1 MEKKEK
7 IKKEKA
13 PKAPKK
19 SKMPEGYIG
28 RPKPMKTKTFQWRKP
43 RVGEW
48 IGIGVAVIAVAF
60 VTYIVIRL
68 IDVSKVTDVQFD
80 FYAVDENAPE
90 KYVLE
95 NKDLHFELDTATTNI
110 SVTQKDTGHVWRSSP
125 VDVDSDPIALGK
137 EKNLMKSPIHVKYS
151 TENGV
156 ENVYDVKSFS
166 IDKKFYNVEKKNNE
180 IRVNYTIGQIER
192 EYKYP
197 LAIYEKDMKVYLSK
211 MTKKEQ
217 DVITKRCYSLV
228 DIKRL
233 KADQNKDEFL
243 AKYPRLDSEKLYL
256 VFDPLVLYL
265 KVQCEEIFERIGFT
279 YDEYLEYK
287 ELYKEKNEK
296 EVPAFNVTV
305 SYKLDGNRLI
315 VDVPFDEIAYKH
327 TFPIV
332 QLSVLPYFGA
342 AGTSDNGFLFVPEGG
357 GSLINFNN
365 GKIKQ
370 NGYYADVYGWDYG
383 SERKAVIKETRTAF
397 PVFGEANNGSSFISI
412 IENGAAYAGITA
424 DISGRLNSYNFVRA
438 DYKMIH
444 GEQFEVSSRTVNA
457 QYSFEPYLP
466 KGESITQIYSF
477 IPSDS
482 YVDMAK
488 EYRNYLFKGEQKLK
502 NDGAPL
508 AIEIVG
514 AVDKVQQVAGMPKT
528 LPYKLTTYAQAEKI
542 IKEVEDLGI
551 KNVSFKLSGFFN
563 GGISQKFLNKFKTIK
578 SLGGNSDFK
587 KMVANTKDT
596 SSKVYI
602 DGSMQFAYRSGF
614 KDGYNR
620 YTDSARFASDELC
633 KISYYS
639 PIWYGKLDSRD
650 TYYLVSPEN
659 ISKSTDL
666 FTAKAKSYGFDGIS
680 YRDNGY
686 LLSGDYNERKLVS
699 RSASGKMQVEK
710 MADAKKNGL
719 GVMINGGNDYAIKEA
734 DFATNMEL
742 HGNNYAILDTQ
753 VPFYQIALHGYR
765 NFAGS
770 AINLGYE
777 KDQIILEAAESGAGL
792 FFTVMSEPEKK
803 LQETNYSE
811 YYAACFDV
819 WKPQINEIYTRY
831 NNEVGVVANSLI
843 SNHEY
848 LNNTVTATSFDN
860 GYKVYVNFGYVD
872 YVTESGVKVP
882 ARDYKVMKEVK

>member
-7 IKKEKA
+7 IKKEKT

-19 SKMPEGYIG
+19 SNMPEGYIG

-43 RVGEW
+43 TVAEW
-48 IGIGVAVIAVAF
+48 IGIGVAVIAAAF
-60 VTYIVIRL
+60 ITYIVIRL

-80 FYAVDENAPE
+80 FYEVAENAPE

-95 NKDLHFELDTATTNI
+95 NNDLIFELDNATTNI
-110 SVTQKDTGHVWRSSP
+110 SVTQKSTGHVWKSSP
-125 VDVDSDPIALGK
+125 DGVDQDPIALGK
-137 EKNLMKSPIHVKYS
+137 EKNSMKSPVLVKYS

-156 ENVYDVKSFS
+156 ENVYDVKSYS
-166 IDKKFYNVEKKNNE
+166 IDKNFYNIEKKSNE

-192 EYKYP
+192 EYRYP
-197 LAIYEKDMKVYLSK
+197 LAIYEKDMKVYLAKLSK
-211 MTKKEQ
+211 KDQ

-233 KADQNKDEFL
+233 KADQNKDEML

-256 VFDPLVLYL
+256 VFDPLVPYL
-265 KVQCEEIFERIGFT
+265 KVQCEEIFDKIGFT
-279 YDEYLEYK
+279 YEEYLEYK

-305 SYKLDGNRLI
+305 SYKLDGNKLI

-327 TFPIV
+327 TYPIV

-342 AGTSDNGFLFVPEGG
+342 GSTTDNGFLFVPEGG

-370 NGYYADVYGWDYG
+370 NGYYADVYGWDYA

-397 PVFGEANNGSSFISI
+397 PVFGESCNGSSFISI
-412 IENGAAYAGITA
+412 IENGAPYAGITA
-424 DISGRLNSYNFVRA
+424 DIAGRLNSYNFVRA

-444 GEQFEVSSRTVNA
+444 AEQFEVSSRTVNA

-466 KGESITQIYSF
+466 KGESITQVYSF

-488 EYRNYLFKGEQKLK
+488 EYRDYLFKGEQKLK
-502 NDGAPL
+502 NDAAPL
-508 AIEIVG
+508 AIEIIG
-514 AVDKVQQVAGMPKT
+514 AVDKVQQVAGMPKS
-528 LPYKLTTYAQAEKI
+528 LPYKLTTYSQAADI
-542 IKEVEDLGI
+542 IKEVDELGF

-578 SLGGNSDFK
+578 ALGGSSEFK
-587 KMVANTKDT
+587 KMVEATKDN
-596 SSKVYI
+596 SSKVYL
-602 DGSMQFAYRSGF
+602 DGSMQFAYSSTFFNGF
-614 KDGYNR
+614 NR
-620 YTDSARFASDELC
+620 YTDSARLTSDELC

-650 TYYLVSPEN
+650 IYYLVSPAN
-659 ISKSTDL
+659 IAKSTDL
-666 FTAKAKSYGFDGIS
+666 FTNKAKTFGFDGVS
-680 YRDNGY
+680 FRDNGY
-686 LLSGDYNERKLVS
+686 LLSGDYNERRLVS
-699 RSASGKMQVEK
+699 RNASGKMQVEK
-710 MADAKKNGL
+710 MAEAKKSGL
-719 GVMINGGNDYAIKEA
+719 GVMINGGNAYAVKEA
-734 DFATNMEL
+734 DFITNMEL
-742 HGNNYAILDTQ
+742 HGNNYAIIDVQ
-753 VPFYQIALHGYR
+753 VPFYQIALHGYK

-777 KDQIILEAAESGAGL
+777 KDQIVLEAAESGAGL

-811 YYAACFDV
+811 YYAACFET
-819 WKPQINEIYTRY
+819 WKPQIKEIYTRY
-831 NNEVGVVANSLI
+831 NKEVGVVANSLI

-848 LNNTVTATSFDN
+848 LNDTVTATSFDN

-872 YVTESGVKVP
+872 YVTESGLKVP
-882 ARDYKVMKEVK
+882 ARDYKVMKEAK